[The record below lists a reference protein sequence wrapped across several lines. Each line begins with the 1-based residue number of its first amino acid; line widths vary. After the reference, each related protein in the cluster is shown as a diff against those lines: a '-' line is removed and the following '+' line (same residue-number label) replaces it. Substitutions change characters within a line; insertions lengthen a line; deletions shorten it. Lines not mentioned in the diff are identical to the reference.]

1 MDPQRRDGV
10 AYIAMREENIQDGRQ
25 WWQDPGSP
33 PTVFRNRPDLIYE
46 IEDSTSTKRGGH
58 TSITREVYI
67 LFSDYSQTIVTA
79 QYDRDEPS
87 RATLAQRHL
96 PPPPQPSKLELEARH
111 DQVGHQV
118 VALAQSRLGAT
129 IGDGSPLAFVQ
140 EIFSKLENCLPS
152 AGARAHGA
160 LIYSNFGN
168 SSTKQFDEIRPGDI
182 VAFRTAV
189 FQGHGGLRGKVVT
202 EIGKPDHVAV
212 IQEWNGS
219 KKKLKVLEQRQEIRR
234 VSHSSYKIGELKSGE
249 VHVFRPMPRS
259 WVDW

>member
-1 MDPQRRDGV
+1 
-10 AYIAMREENIQDGRQ
+10 
-25 WWQDPGSP
+25 
-33 PTVFRNRPDLIYE
+33 
-46 IEDSTSTKRGGH
+46 
-58 TSITREVYI
+58 VYI

-79 QYDRDEPS
+79 QYDHDDPS
-87 RATLAQRHL
+87 RATLSQRHL
-96 PPPPQPSKLELEARH
+96 PPPPQPSKMELEARH

-118 VALAQSRLGAT
+118 VALAQARLGSSV
-129 IGDGSPLAFVQ
+129 GDGSSLAFVL

-152 AGARAHGA
+152 AGARSHGA

-182 VAFRTAV
+182 VTFRNAI
-189 FQGHGGLRGKVVT
+189 FQGHGGLRGKIVT
-202 EIGKPDHVAV
+202 EVGKPDHVAV

-219 KKKLKVLEQRQEIRR
+219 KKKLKVLEQRQENRR

>member
-1 MDPQRRDGV
+1 MEPQRREGGP
-10 AYIAMREENIQDGRQ
+10 YIAMREENIQDGHP

-33 PTVFRNRPDLIYE
+33 PTVFKNRPDLIYE
-46 IEDSTSTKRGGH
+46 VEDSTSTRRGGH
-58 TSITREVYI
+58 TTITREVYI

-79 QYDRDEPS
+79 QYDHDDPS
-87 RATLAQRHL
+87 RATLSQRHL
-96 PPPPQPSKLELEARH
+96 PPPPQPSKMELEARH

-118 VALAQSRLGAT
+118 VALAQARLGSSV
-129 IGDGSPLAFVQ
+129 GDGSSLAFVL

-152 AGARAHGA
+152 AGARSHGA

-182 VAFRTAV
+182 VAFRNAI
-189 FQGHGGLRGKVVT
+189 FQGHGGLRGKIVT
-202 EIGKPDHVAV
+202 EVGKPDHVAV

-219 KKKLKVLEQRQEIRR
+219 KKKLKVLEQRQENRR